1 MQTTQSKNNAPFKI
15 TGNWD
20 AQSKQLKA
28 KFPKLTD
35 ADLKY
40 EIGKETALLSRIE
53 TRLNKSNEEVIDIIK
68 KGQSEKVEVA
78 PRKPMR
84 SN

>member
-1 MQTTQSKNNAPFKI
+1 MEKTQSTNTATFKI

-40 EIGKETALLSRIE
+40 ETGKETEMLSRIQ
-53 TRLNKSNEEVIDIIK
+53 TRLNKTNSEVIDLIK
-68 KGQSEKVEVA
+68 NCKTEKV
-78 PRKPMR
+78 
-84 SN
+84 